1 MAKLNNLFVCPE
13 SLVQP
18 HFDAIVN
25 LASIMGVSDRNFFL
39 RCDGAEQRCVVR
51 DMDPTREYFSQT
63 KLPSSICNQCNS
75 RFNQAMDSLEVT
87 VLDYPLRIPPG
98 VKIGM
103 PNDQTISKS
112 LTGAALS
119 LIKKNSGSCL
129 TIEDHDLLLGWDQ
142 TIRDLYIATAIIVL
156 KHGID
161 RVFVHGQYVQS
172 LAPFFAGKLHGAK
185 CYIIDHPLLDRTYYN
200 LYSFRS
206 RLGLEQAISDRSEY
220 ESNKKC
226 YLDDLGLEI
235 VARHLRSLLTR
246 GSPWVY
252 SPSASGV
259 NVREMFN
266 LKPDTTLISAFTS
279 SPDELISSLNLS
291 EAFELID
298 TSFTP
303 YKPDFI
309 YDNQIEWLQSI
320 NNLIDGRDDLACIVR
335 IHPRMGRDQ
344 RSGIATA
351 DYGELISAIAQMKN
365 LILVESD
372 HPLSSYDILFHSN
385 VVTSVWSSMALE
397 ANYFGKPAI
406 IAAKRSPTYPNFGT
420 NLKFSDNVP
429 TYLSHLDKFAADK
442 CESEVETVVASWNF
456 LAFSKKKRMGLNLLQ
471 SENTK
476 REVLNAHVNFVLDQI
491 DTGNSIPLNGNSMP
505 DNVTSKYLIE
515 VVLGK
520 LSSLKHLDLYKK
532 LEKLIANESPLKNA
546 SH

>member
-1 MAKLNNLFVCPE
+1 MATFNNLFVCPE

-18 HFDAIVN
+18 HFDAMVN
-25 LASIMGVSDRNFFL
+25 LASILAVSDRNFFL
-39 RCDGAEQRCVVR
+39 RCDAAEKRCVVR
-51 DMDPTREYFSQT
+51 DMDPTKEYFSQT
-63 KLPSSICNQCNS
+63 KLPPSICNQCNS
-75 RFNQAMDSLEVT
+75 RFNQATDGLEAT
-87 VLDYPLRIPPG
+87 VLDYPVRLPPG

-103 PNDQTISKS
+103 PNAQAISTA

-129 TIEDHDLLLGWDQ
+129 SSEDHDLLTEWDQ

-156 KHGID
+156 ENGID

-185 CYIIDHPLLDRTYYN
+185 CYIVDHPLLDRTYYN
-200 LYSFRS
+200 LYNFRAQ
-206 RLGLEQAISDRSEY
+206 LGLEQAISDRSEY
-220 ESNKKC
+220 ESNKQC

-246 GSPWVY
+246 GNPWVY

-259 NVREMFN
+259 NIREMFK
-266 LKPDTTLISAFTS
+266 LKSDITLISAFTS

-291 EAFELID
+291 GAFELID

-303 YKPDFI
+303 YKPEFI

-320 NNLIDGRDDLACIVR
+320 NDLIDGRNDLACIVR
-335 IHPRMGRDQ
+335 VHPRMGRDQ

-351 DYGELISAIAQMKN
+351 DYDGLISAIGQMKN

-372 HPLSSYDILFHSN
+372 SPLSSYDILCHSD

-406 IAAKRSPTYPNFGT
+406 VAARKSPTYPNSGT
-420 NLKFSDNVP
+420 NLKFSEDIP
-429 TYLSHLDKFAADK
+429 TYLSRLGNFAADK
-442 CESEVETVVASWNF
+442 YESELETVVASWNF
-456 LAFSKKKRMGLNLLQ
+456 LAFSKKKWMGLNLLQ
-471 SENTK
+471 SENET
-476 REVLNAHVNFVLDQI
+476 REVLNARVNFVLDQI
-491 DTGNSIPLNGNSMP
+491 NTKGHSIPLKGDSMP
-505 DNVTSKYLIE
+505 DSVTSKYFIE

-520 LSSLKHLDLYKK
+520 LSSLNHLDLYKR
-532 LEKLIANESPLKNA
+532 LEKLIAK
-546 SH
+546 